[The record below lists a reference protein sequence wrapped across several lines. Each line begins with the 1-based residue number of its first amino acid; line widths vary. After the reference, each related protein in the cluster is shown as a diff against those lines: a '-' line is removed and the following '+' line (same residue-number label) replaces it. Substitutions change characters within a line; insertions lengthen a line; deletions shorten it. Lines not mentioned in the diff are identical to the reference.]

1 MEDDKEFIEHGRL
14 FMEHERLCSGN
25 LKGFTEHKRFCLWNT
40 IRLYIWDIKG
50 SAYRTCQVLLLEHER
65 LCI

>member
-50 SAYRTCQVLLLEHER
+50 SAYRT
-65 LCI
+65 